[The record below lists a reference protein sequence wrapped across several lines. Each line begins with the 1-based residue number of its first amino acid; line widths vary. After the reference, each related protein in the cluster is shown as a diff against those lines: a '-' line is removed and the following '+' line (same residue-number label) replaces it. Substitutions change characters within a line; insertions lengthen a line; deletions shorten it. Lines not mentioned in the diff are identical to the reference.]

1 MLGPLGKFTS
11 KKHLTSNKSR
21 DFFVQKNIFHQIES
35 QQLWWRIPPKRIQ
48 TTQRFLMSSWLRSSK
63 PFPQMTKL
71 CDKTLWFIQSSYFCM
86 WINCFIGPSSSHPHH
101 DLPFS
106 AQIMWTCA
114 SFSFE
119 VSFAS
124 TCKCLFIGHR
134 EGFFYSGQSLKIVF
148 VIFPAICNIELSK
161 KGNIFHS
168 TPPAWHFWKMIF
180 LFPPCGFSGDGSL
193 KNHSFKST
201 PPNEPSCCVGLGLDW
216 SFNFNLLAWWEVKI
230 LPMAVPQQKNWSV
243 LALGIHSVLNQKYQK
258 QLESNVCFL
267 IISKDWQIISRFVKF
282 ETPFDIFET
291 SSTSQTNSWFNQCN
305 PLKLGT
311 VPSKNR
317 TWEILRTCHPPRSY
331 EKPFL
336 R

>member
-1 MLGPLGKFTS
+1 MRQKIVIHPIILFLPSHHSHVDQLFHRPIIFPSPSWCAVLCPNHVNLRFFLIWSFLRLDLQMSLHWSPL
-11 KKHLTSNKSR
+11 
-21 DFFVQKNIFHQIES
+21 
-35 QQLWWRIPPKRIQ
+35 
-48 TTQRFLMSSWLRSSK
+48 RF
-63 PFPQMTKL
+63 
-71 CDKTLWFIQSSYFCM
+71 
-86 WINCFIGPSSSHPHH
+86 
-101 DLPFS
+101 
-106 AQIMWTCA
+106 A
-114 SFSFE
+114 
-119 VSFAS
+119 
-124 TCKCLFIGHR
+124 
-134 EGFFYSGQSLKIVF
+134 YSGQSLKIVF

-168 TPPAWHFWKMIF
+168 TPPAWHFWKMVF

-267 IISKDWQIISRFVKF
+267 IISKDRHIIWRFVKF

-331 EKPFL
+331 EKPFCEVIDKPGTSKPTTHYVL
-336 R
+336 SKPHYM